1 MHLQNGAVNGVR
13 NLTLVTTKRRHWYD
27 PGGIL
32 SVRLFG
38 RPVIIVNSVAIL
50 DELDKKGAL
59 YSDRPVLEMAGELV
73 GHSQSVILIGYGARF
88 RTYRKYLSRYIG
100 SHKAIQEH
108 HPLIEREC
116 RRFLK
121 RLITNPDDLMPHLR
135 KYVLHIPSNSDFPKK
150 TKKK

>member
-1 MHLQNGAVNGVR
+1 M
-13 NLTLVTTKRRHWYD
+13 
-27 PGGIL
+27 
-32 SVRLFG
+32 RLFG
-38 RPVIIVNSVAIL
+38 RPMIIVNSVAIV

-59 YSDRPVLEMAGELV
+59 RYSDRPVLEMAGELV

-116 RRFLK
+116 RRFLN
-121 RLITNPDDLMPHLR
+121 RILTNPDDLMRHLR
-135 KYVLHIPSNSDFPKK
+135 KYVLHIPFNSGFLKK
-150 TKKK
+150 TKACAINGSLYPTSCEDLNKQLIFFS